1 VEKER
6 EMAKTY
12 VIYPIP
18 LVEVEFP
25 KPKMTHLLSFG
36 ESIPIVIYVWYL
48 EGTEKKTIVD
58 AGITAERLASRGYKV
73 KPIQT
78 LAEGLRKVG
87 LTTADVE
94 TIILTHLHHDHY
106 SQAREF
112 PNAEVIVQRSELEF
126 TRNPHPL
133 FAAMWASDYRELL
146 VGLRFKTVEGD
157 TTFADGIDLLLTPG
171 HSVGSQSVAVRTSK
185 GKAIISGFCSIR
197 ENFEPPPQARRMPVV
212 APGILIDALKAYDS
226 VVRVKELA
234 DIILPLH
241 EADLADTVTIP

>member
-1 VEKER
+1 
-6 EMAKTY
+6 MAKTY
-12 VIYPIP
+12 VIHPIP

-25 KPKMTHLLSFG
+25 KPKMTHLLNFR
-36 ESIPIVIYVWYL
+36 EMVPIVIYVWYL
-48 EGTEKKTIVD
+48 EGTDKKTIVD

-78 LAEGLRKVG
+78 LDEGLKKVG
-87 LTTADVE
+87 LAKTDVE

-112 PNAEVIVQRSELEF
+112 PNAEVVVQRSELEF
-126 TRNPHPL
+126 TLNPHPM
-133 FAAMWASDYRELL
+133 FAGMWASDYRELL
-146 VGLRFKTVEGD
+146 AGLRFRIVEGD

-171 HSVGSQSVAVRTSK
+171 HSAGSQSVAVRTSR

-197 ENFEPPPQARRMPVV
+197 ENFEPPPKVKEKMSVT
-212 APGILIDALKAYDS
+212 APGIIIDALQAYDS
-226 VVRVKELA
+226 VVRVRDLA

-241 EADLADTVTIP
+241 EADLADKVTIP